1 MQEDNEHKSQNGAP
15 HPEPERDDTLSD
27 SPRQTTPL
35 PKEDDATPL
44 DAFGRDDKKRATA
57 ILPGESKFLKRAMS
71 SQQQGNTAS
80 LDGKQEVI
88 LVIRGLIERLLME
101 DGVEYH
107 LGRFDPHL
115 RKKQEID
122 LSPYGAEDKGVSRH
136 HATLHRDGDY
146 LYITDLD
153 SRNGTFVGGQKLQP
167 NVPTILKRG
176 AELLLGR
183 LSVQV
188 LFR

>member
-1 MQEDNEHKSQNGAP
+1 MQEDTQHPSSNGKH
-15 HPEPERDDTLSD
+15 HPQPEGDNTPSE

-35 PKEDDATPL
+35 PKSEEETLL
-44 DAFGRDDKKRATA
+44 DQLAKDDKKRDTA

-71 SQQQGNTAS
+71 SQQAGNTAS

-88 LVIRGLIERLLME
+88 LVIRGLIERLLLE
-101 DGVEYH
+101 DGVLYY

-122 LSPYGAEDKGVSRH
+122 LSPYGAEDKGVSRV
-136 HATLHRDGDY
+136 HATLHREGDY
-146 LYITDLD
+146 LYITDLE
-153 SRNGTFVGGQKLQP
+153 SRNGTFVGGQRLQP
-167 NVPTILKRG
+167 NLPTVLKRG